1 MFEPDP
7 LAAHQAAGSVEP
19 ERRAFV
25 RLASRRA
32 VICSPAERSRE
43 PGWAGRL
50 QNISQG
56 GFGLLLEH
64 RFRQGTAVAV
74 DFRDSDGTSLHTI
87 QACVVHA
94 TAVLVDGCPCWL
106 LGCAF
111 DSPLSETEF
120 ATLR

>member
-7 LAAHQAAGSVEP
+7 VAASQTAGAVAP

-32 VICSPAERSRE
+32 IVCSPAERSRE

-50 QNISQG
+50 ENISQG

-64 RFRQGTAVAV
+64 RFRPGTAVAV
-74 DFRDSDGTSLHTI
+74 DFRDNDGTSLHTI
-87 QACVVHA
+87 RACVVHA
-94 TAVLVDGCPCWL
+94 KAVLVDGCCCWL

-111 DSPLSETEF
+111 DRPLSENEL
-120 ATLR
+120 AALR